1 MKSIFCSIDVFLV
14 SREYLYCF
22 QREWFEESLSETN
35 HSSSLKEFLGTRVP
49 SFKLINDVVDELGL
63 VCTRERHVV
72 EAWDRLPVLNS
83 ITDGVSDDLSL
94 LLIAEMVV
102 LADPHGNGDLIY
114 SVKWD
119 LLSLITNFIVLLE
132 LLEALLDG
140 ALSVV
145 KG

>member
-1 MKSIFCSIDVFLV
+1 MFSLYRCYILV
-14 SREYLYCF
+14 NA
-22 QREWFEESLSETN
+22 REWFKEPLHRTN
-35 HSSSLKEFLGTRVP
+35 HGSSLKEFLGTRVP

-63 VCTRERHVV
+63 VCTSKRHVV
-72 EAWDRLPVLNS
+72 EARDRLPVLNS

-140 ALSVV
+140 ALTVV